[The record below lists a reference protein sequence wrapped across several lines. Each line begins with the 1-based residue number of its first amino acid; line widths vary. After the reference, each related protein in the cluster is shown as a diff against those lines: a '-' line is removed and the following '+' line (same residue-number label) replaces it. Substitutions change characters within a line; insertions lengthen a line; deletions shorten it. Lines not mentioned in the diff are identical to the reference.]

1 MNSISIS
8 IGRKIFIKTR
18 DLLRGKG
25 RKKLLILVAS
35 FSLKLGDEIICK
47 MLFSSVNRLNE
58 EIKRFKMLIVL
69 KLNKTIITSK

>member
-25 RKKLLILVAS
+25 RKKLLIFVAS